1 MDRRVTVMGVSV
13 IGVPYHLDEYLPDLD
28 LAPPPDQTITADLT
42 QDDVWGRLAALY
54 SAVGQAV
61 AASASRGHRP
71 VVVSGDCTTS
81 LGTMAGLQQ
90 AGIDP
95 SIVWLDAHGD
105 VQTPETTASGY
116 LGGMPLRLLAGYRPE
131 LIANR
136 LSLRPVPEER
146 IVLAGTRDLDPP
158 EVEYLAGCGYIS
170 ARSPDSVPPRCPTG
184 RSTCTSTWTSSA
196 RTRCPACATPHQAAR
211 SPSRSPAPCAYCST
225 PARSSP
231 SASPAPGTPAAR
243 AAAVGPLLEAA
254 LG

>member
-28 LAPPPDQTITADLT
+28 LAPPPDQTITAGLT
-42 QDDVWGRLAALY
+42 QEDVWSRLAALY

-61 AASASRGHRP
+61 AASASGGHRP

-158 EVEYLAGCGYIS
+158 EVEYLAGS
-170 ARSPDSVPPRCPTG
+170 
-184 RSTCTSTWTSSA
+184 
-196 RTRCPACATPHQAAR
+196 
-211 SPSRSPAPCAYCST
+211 
-225 PARSSP
+225 
-231 SASPAPGTPAAR
+231 
-243 AAAVGPLLEAA
+243 
-254 LG
+254 